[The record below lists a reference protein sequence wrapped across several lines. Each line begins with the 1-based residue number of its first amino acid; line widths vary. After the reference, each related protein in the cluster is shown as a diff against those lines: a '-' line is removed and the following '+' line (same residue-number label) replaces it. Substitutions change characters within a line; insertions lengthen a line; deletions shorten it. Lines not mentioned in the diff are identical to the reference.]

1 MSASNSRHPVQLRYL
16 VCGAIVICAC
26 GVTSAAAVP
35 STEAGPSTCKLRI
48 DPQSLDAALQDFA
61 RQCGVQTVYFSQ
73 ITDGLTAPALG
84 GAYPIDEALH
94 RLLDPAGLTFKYID
108 AKTIEIQLAEAKPP
122 GAEPSMAAKAG
133 AGTGPRKIQTSV
145 GTSTPIPE
153 IIIDGTVAG
162 LVATRT
168 ETPLQDIPQTI
179 SIIPAEQIRQQNN
192 DSVGDAL
199 ADAVGIT
206 ATQLDS
212 VNQAYYSRGFQITN
226 YTLDGG
232 ASLHSLLLAAG
243 NTIGLFFQLPD
254 LSEFDRIEVLR
265 GSDALFGANGTPGG
279 TLNLVR
285 KQPLEEGSLMFSSS
299 VGSWSDYR
307 EELDATGPLGLD
319 GTLRGRVDATFA
331 RQNYF
336 YDGANDEHKSLF
348 GVVADDLTPYTTL
361 TLGGSYRWEDARPFE
376 NGLPQ
381 FSDGSDAHLPRGT
394 SFTFDWARFDTQTH
408 EAYLRL
414 DHQIQGAWHLQVNAT
429 WVSGSFNFIS
439 VGFSEPLT
447 PITYALAYPPGG
459 QYSLAPGEH
468 DQLSGEIT
476 ITGHEVWLSIPVDIA
491 FGGDHTH
498 GTTSLATGYVGS
510 IGAPL
515 SSVYAFNPASY
526 PDPFPSIG
534 AVNGSGQSYSDLQ
547 SGLFASLKAQL
558 AQPWFITAGLRV
570 SNEKTRATTTSIV
583 YGTTYSF
590 APYEYDYVGKI
601 TPFVA
606 TEYRINDTYSIY
618 ASYADIYQS
627 NQGFVT
633 PGGKLFSPADGL
645 DIEGGVK
652 GAWKDGKLHGALT
665 VYKIVQRGLP
675 VADFNVP
682 ITALANGCCW
692 FPSGKSK
699 SQGVDLEL
707 SGNLTPGWLIG
718 SGYSYNS
725 GSETAS
731 GQDPNGDLQ
740 SPWTPRHLLKM
751 WTSNRLPGSWQRWTV
766 GATLLAQSRNFN
778 PSFSCPTAY
787 TGECPSGFE
796 PITSAQH
803 SYAVVS
809 PRIGYRFD
817 EHWQVALTVNNLLDK
832 HYYQTI
838 GIPSGGSWYG
848 DPRNYLLRLD
858 ARF

>member
-1 MSASNSRHPVQLRYL
+1 MKDGHSVQLRSVIL
-16 VCGAIVICAC
+16 GAIVIFASWCEA
-26 GVTSAAAVP
+26 TIAATEP
-35 STEAGPSTCKLRI
+35 STEAGHSTCKLRI
-48 DPQSLDAALQDFA
+48 DPQPLDAALQQFA
-61 RQCGVQTVYFSQ
+61 RQCGVQTAYFSD
-73 ITDGLTAPALG
+73 ITNGLTSPGLSG
-84 GAYPIDEALH
+84 VYSIDGALH
-94 RLLDPAGLTFKYID
+94 RLLDPGGLAFSHID
-108 AKTIEIQLAEAKPP
+108 AGTIEIQRAEAKPA
-122 GAEPSMAAKAG
+122 GAEPSMAASANRG
-133 AGTGPRKIQTSV
+133 SRNTQTSA
-145 GTSTPIPE
+145 GTSTPLSE
-153 IIIDGTVAG
+153 VIINGTAAG

-168 ETPLQDIPQTI
+168 ETPLQDIPQTV

-192 DSVGDAL
+192 VSIGDTL

-206 ATQLDS
+206 VNQLDS

-232 ASLHSLLLAAG
+232 ASLHSLQLGAG

-307 EELDATGPLGLD
+307 EELDATGPLGLE

-361 TLGGSYRWEDARPFE
+361 TVGGSYRWEDARPFE

-414 DHQIQGAWHLQVNAT
+414 DHQIQGTWHLQVNTT
-429 WVSGSFNFIS
+429 WVSGAFNFIS
-439 VGFSEPLT
+439 VGFSDPVT
-447 PITYALAYPPGG
+447 PITHALADPPGG
-459 QYSLAPGEH
+459 QYTLAPGEH

-476 ITGHEVWLSIPVDIA
+476 ITGHEVWLNIPVDIA

-498 GTTSLATGYVGS
+498 GTTSLATGNVGP

-526 PDPFPSIG
+526 PNPFPSIG

-558 AQPWFITAGLRV
+558 AQPLFVTAGLRV
-570 SNEKTRATTTSIV
+570 SNEKTTATTTSIV
-583 YGTTYSF
+583 NGTPYSF
-590 APYEYDYVGKI
+590 TPDEYDYVGKI

-618 ASYADIYQS
+618 ASYADIYQA

-633 PGGKLFSPADGL
+633 PGGKLLSPADGL

-652 GAWKDGKLHGALT
+652 GAWRDGALHGALA

-675 VADFNVP
+675 VPYFNVP
-682 ITALANGCCW
+682 ITDFSNGCCW
-692 FPSGKSK
+692 FPSGNIK

-718 SGYSYNS
+718 SGYSYNTT
-725 GSETAS
+725 SETATF
-731 GQDPNGDLQ
+731 QDPNGDLA
-740 SPWTPRHLLKM
+740 SPWTPRHLLKI
-751 WTSNRLPGSWQRWTV
+751 WTSTRLPGSWQSWTV
-766 GATLLAQSRNFN
+766 GATLLAQSRNFSQ
-778 PSFSCPTAY
+778 SFGCP
-787 TGECPSGFE
+787 TGECLTNLV
-796 PITSAQH
+796 PITSAQP
-803 SYAVVS
+803 SYAVIS

-817 EHWQVALTVNNLLDK
+817 EHWQVALTINNLFDK
-832 HYYQTI
+832 RYYQTI
-838 GIPSGGSWYG
+838 GTSAEGSWYG
-848 DPRNYLLRLD
+848 VPRNYLLRLD